1 MLKNYRR
8 THPGQR
14 MRGLVGSNIVVT
26 SKPSRKP
33 GRAMS
38 DTHTKKI
45 QLSVLVMK
53 DEACWRILQADGVW
67 RQALRMAIEIGRQM
81 GKGREEKRER
91 ERSGLEKKASF

>member
-1 MLKNYRR
+1 MLKNYRH

-14 MRGLVGSNIVVT
+14 MRELVGLNIVVT

-38 DTHTKKI
+38 DTHAHKKI
-45 QLSVLVMK
+45 PLSVLVMK
-53 DEACWRILQADGVW
+53 DEACWRILQADGLW
-67 RQALRMAIEIGRQM
+67 RQVLRMAFEIGQQM

-91 ERSGLEKKASF
+91 SSLEKKASF